1 METAEIKIQINIPEG
16 KKLVDTKVENGVIIP
31 IFEDKDVELSNTWE
45 VWCIKCERD
54 EFVYIDDYSKIKKS
68 ESGKSPVSVST
79 IQDKN
84 LIKGESRAKAFL
96 ALMQLMNLR
105 DEYRQGWEPNYGD
118 DSSDKYAITYY
129 GTAIKCKMF
138 VHYSAILSFQSA
150 DIRDKFLENFKELI
164 EQAKE
169 LI

>member
-1 METAEIKIQINIPEG
+1 M
-16 KKLVDTKVENGVIIP
+16 
-31 IFEDKDVELSNTWE
+31 
-45 VWCIKCERD
+45 WCIKNKRD
-54 EFVYIDDYSKIKKS
+54 EFAYIDGYSKIK
-68 ESGKSPVSVST
+68 ESKPGEFSVSVST

-105 DEYRQGWEPNYGD
+105 DEYRQGWKPDYRND
-118 DSSDKYAITYY
+118 SDKYVITHYGIAITG
-129 GTAIKCKMF
+129 GTFK
-138 VHYSAILSFQSA
+138 HYNAILSFQSA